1 MKPRDFP
8 TDRIKTQPSSSSA
21 GPFSS
26 LYGGTNWARTWFS
39 HHVSEKTSALHEAER
54 DAFILYCR
62 RLGLQ
67 ECLFPLPRC
76 SLLVYCGGKKKKEKR
91 TDGEHLRFT
100 GDNWLPEKPAF
111 GANEN
116 LIIVCQLLQESS
128 VLI

>member
-8 TDRIKTQPSSSSA
+8 TDCIKTQPASSSA

-26 LYGGTNWARTWFS
+26 FYGGTNWARTWFS
-39 HHVSEKTSALHEAER
+39 HRVSEKTSALHEAER

-62 RLGLQ
+62 HLGLQ
-67 ECLFPLPRC
+67 ECLFPFPRC
-76 SLLVYCGGKKKKEKR
+76 SLLFYCGGKKEKRKR

-128 VLI
+128 VLF